1 MKHGYGR
8 RICIVGVVLVGLLA
22 FCTVGQ
28 EPDKAK
34 VNKWENDIKTFE
46 AWDAKNSFP
55 KDAVLFVGSSSI
67 RMWDTARLFTE
78 YPVINRG
85 FGGSQISD
93 VNLYVERI
101 VLPYKPKVIVFY
113 CGVNDIV
120 GGGKA
125 PEQVVADFKQFL
137 GTVHT
142 ALPMTP
148 VIFLS
153 LRLGPAW
160 WQHHPQSDIVNARV
174 RELADELDYLHYA
187 DVTTGMMG
195 ADGTPEPS
203 LFLEDKI
210 HLTEPANAKWADLL
224 RPTLKKVY
232 DETNSKH

>member
-1 MKHGYGR
+1 MTHGYGR
-8 RICIVGVVLVGLLA
+8 RICALGIVLIGLLA
-22 FCTVGQ
+22 SCITGQ
-28 EPDKAK
+28 EGKTE

-55 KDAVLFVGSSSI
+55 KDAVLFAGSSSI
-67 RMWDTARLFTE
+67 RMWDTAKLFAE

-93 VNLYVERI
+93 MNLYVERI

-137 GTVHT
+137 ATVHA
-142 ALPMTP
+142 ALPETP

-153 LRLGPAW
+153 IRLGPAW
-160 WQHHPQSDIVNARV
+160 WPHHPRTDRVNASV
-174 RELADELDYLHYA
+174 RELADKLDYLHYA

-203 LFLEDKI
+203 LFLDDKI
-210 HLTEPANAKWADLL
+210 HLTSEGNAKWADLL